1 MTVVFPAFCPACG
14 LIFES
19 RLIAIEGQG
28 RVEGLTLKGNREPC
42 PNCGE
47 EAQTLEGTFDVVDDT
62 IEVLSASGL
71 TWEALERVS
80 AILEQARAGEMS
92 TDAAVEAVTNEAPSF
107 KPLLDR
113 YGPRMRKAF
122 ILFLLTV
129 IQILIAQ
136 GLSELRDDSATK
148 QDVKQAVEQAVA
160 ECKRQSP

>member
-113 YGPRMRKAF
+113 YGPRMRKASPAR
-122 ILFLLTV
+122 LGGCR
-129 IQILIAQ
+129 AH
-136 GLSELRDDSATK
+136 
-148 QDVKQAVEQAVA
+148 
-160 ECKRQSP
+160 RQSDEQPAPHRTRATAGPDWPVIRPRRVAVPIST